1 MLHYYL
7 ADLKRILAR
16 IPRMLSLIA
25 IYGLIIA
32 IVLLVKDENFNSIVF
47 MQLAVKCASIG
58 LGFLLGIVE
67 LMAVFGDDF
76 KARNMQVAIGLGIR
90 RSQVV
95 LVKWMEQML
104 LVFLDLVFYL
114 LLIVILG
121 LALRLNVILP
131 QYRELLIVLVNIWIR
146 LTCVTSLTMIFLFY
160 VQSSNLSVLIF
171 LIINSGLLT
180 QLLGLTDMVDWMKK
194 LHISQY
200 TMTSMLDVLEARMQL
215 GVASIGTI
223 AAVLFYALAG
233 YGITVYLF
241 QKKELEF

>member
-7 ADLKRILAR
+7 ADLKRILTR
-16 IPRMLSLIA
+16 IPRLLSLLA
-25 IYGLIIA
+25 IYGLFAA
-32 IVLLVKDENFNSIVF
+32 ILILMKDENFNSIIF
-47 MQLAVKCASIG
+47 MQMAVRCASIG

-67 LMAVFGDDF
+67 LLAVFGEDF

-90 RSQVV
+90 RSTVV

-104 LVFLDLVFYL
+104 LIFMDLVLYL
-114 LLIVILG
+114 LLVIFLG
-121 LALRLNVILP
+121 MVFRLNVILT

-160 VQSSNLSVLIF
+160 IQSSNLAVLIF
-171 LIINSGLLT
+171 LIINSGLIT
-180 QLLGLTDMVDWMKK
+180 QLLGLTDMVDGIKK

-200 TMTSMLDVLEARMQL
+200 TLISMLGVLEARMQL
-215 GVASIGTI
+215 GVASIGTV

-241 QKKELEF
+241 KKKELEF